1 MPSQLNGKT
10 NEYPIE
16 NGISFAEAYVFPPTQ
31 TGTTT
36 DTNAANWGLTGRN
49 PVSEPNEG
57 PLGGGGSWSFFSD
70 VSNGCRL
77 RANSTAIRGL
87 FGDRNWAMGFW
98 VKVETFHPDLNSGY
112 PIHVINPVSGTPA
125 SSCGFQFNCINDA
138 TTPGLAYFNIYNGSS
153 NTILNTVPVVA
164 GQWYF
169 IAIWKY
175 EANWRYYID
184 GELFGTAFH
193 NATAAC
199 ANINWGNIFQG
210 YNTDINMSN
219 WFVQQTTSTDSTAF
233 DAQVAAIWT
242 AGTTKNIK
250 HWTGTEWVNS
260 NGNKV
265 WNGTAW
271 IDIDKE
277 YWNGT
282 AWVAI

>member
-36 DTNAANWGLTGRN
+36 DTNAANWAVTGRN

-57 PLGGGGSWSFFSD
+57 PLGGGGSWNFSAD
-70 VSNGCRL
+70 ATLGCRL
-77 RANSTAIRGL
+77 RSNSTAMRAL
-87 FGDRNWAMGFW
+87 YGDRNWATGFW
-98 VKVETFHPDLNSGY
+98 VKFDEGFNPTVPNGFPV
-112 PIHVINPVSGTPA
+112 HVVNPVSATPSA
-125 SSCGFQFNCINDA
+125 SCGFQFNLHTENSSGLRYFHIFNGNTD
-138 TTPGLAYFNIYNGSS
+138 TTLD
-153 NTILNTVPVVA
+153 TVPVVV

-175 EANWRYYID
+175 EATWRYYIN
-184 GELFGTAFH
+184 GQLFGTAFH
-193 NATAAC
+193 NAYAAG

-210 YNTDINMSN
+210 YNTSYNISN
-219 WFVQQTTSTDSTAF
+219 WFVQNTTSIDSTAF